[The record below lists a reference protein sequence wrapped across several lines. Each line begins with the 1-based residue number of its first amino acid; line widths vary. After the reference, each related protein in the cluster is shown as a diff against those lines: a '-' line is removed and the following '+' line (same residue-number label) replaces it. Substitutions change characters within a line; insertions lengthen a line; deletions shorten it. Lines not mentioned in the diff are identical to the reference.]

1 MGEIL
6 QTNLFFFITGS
17 AVIIITV
24 FLTIVLYHLIKAV
37 RSVRR
42 IIERIEAG
50 SEVLADDFD
59 HMRNVVTGTGA
70 MLTHLLGLKAI
81 LRNEVDDDED
91 DEERPARKARRK
103 SKL

>member
-24 FLTIVLYHLIKAV
+24 FLSIVLYHLIKAV

-50 SEVLADDFD
+50 SEVLADDLD
-59 HMRNVVTGTGA
+59 HVRNVVTGTGS
-70 MLTHLLGLKAI
+70 MVMHLLGLKAMM
-81 LRNEVDDDED
+81 RNDEDTEDEED
-91 DEERPARKARRK
+91 DERPRKKARRK
-103 SKL
+103 

>member
-24 FLTIVLYHLIKAV
+24 FLSIVLYHLIKVV

-59 HMRNVVTGTGA
+59 HVRTVVTGTGS
-70 MLTHLLGLKAI
+70 MLMHLLGLKAMM
-81 LRNEVDDDED
+81 RTSEEDEED
-91 DEERPARKARRK
+91 DEPPRKKARRK
-103 SKL
+103 